1 MGLEAIQEM
10 EEAKKRGEGPPL
22 TDEEGHPP
30 CLHFSGLCCRL
41 GCGAFCSALKVQYM
55 KQETLPSSECQC

>member
-10 EEAKKRGEGPPL
+10 EEARKRGEGPPL

-30 CLHFSGLCCRL
+30 VFTSQVISPPDIILFHLTS
-41 GCGAFCSALKVQYM
+41 
-55 KQETLPSSECQC
+55 